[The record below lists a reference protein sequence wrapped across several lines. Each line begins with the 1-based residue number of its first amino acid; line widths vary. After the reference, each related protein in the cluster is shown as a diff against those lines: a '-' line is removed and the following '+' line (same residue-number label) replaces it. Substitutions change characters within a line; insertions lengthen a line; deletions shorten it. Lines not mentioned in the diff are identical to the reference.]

1 MREAILR
8 SSLLVWL
15 TARAHAGWFGR
26 TSMACSQAGPDA
38 ILPPSYRSCA
48 DGRSPFPTEDGATPG
63 SSPTPPDASGW
74 RGECLTLSMPA
85 FPNFQGRSRSEGSVS
100 SLSEVLVRGSVPRKY
115 YLTASCAEGILRRA
129 ERKGKTMPQLFRAA
143 LEILSGRRKP
153 S

>member
-48 DGRSPFPTEDGATPG
+48 DGRS
-63 SSPTPPDASGW
+63 
-74 RGECLTLSMPA
+74 A

-129 ERKGKTMPQLFRAA
+129 ERKGKTMPQLF
-143 LEILSGRRKP
+143 
-153 S
+153 